1 MQGFMTLT
9 KDEDLTARARATEL
23 VGIIGMAVG
32 RSYIEP
38 VLPSFIEAAI
48 EVFLLLSRR
57 GITLSSRERVQI
69 L

>member
-1 MQGFMTLT
+1 MTFT

-48 EVFLLLSRR
+48 EVFILLSRR
-57 GITLSSRERVQI
+57 ASLF
-69 L
+69 